1 MIDVKRMKGVELDK
15 DEVDFLNSQVQHPM
29 LIGMQ
34 QPPMIANQ
42 APEEGDLPTKK
53 EEEESK
59 GDKEKRR

>member
-1 MIDVKRMKGVELDK
+1 
-15 DEVDFLNSQVQHPM
+15 M

-34 QPPMIANQ
+34 QPPMITN
-42 APEEGDLPTKK
+42 PVTEGGETKK